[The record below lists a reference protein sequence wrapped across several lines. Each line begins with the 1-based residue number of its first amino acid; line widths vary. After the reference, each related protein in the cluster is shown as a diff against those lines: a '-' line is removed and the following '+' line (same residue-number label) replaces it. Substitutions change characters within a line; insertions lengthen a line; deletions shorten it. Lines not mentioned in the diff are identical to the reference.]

1 MAMNRLFVVLLAS
14 VLWMLACSSSSALDV
29 GAPASENRASGN
41 REWGEATDFFN
52 RLSRTS
58 SNPIIVNMARENLQ
72 RLYDPVN
79 RSIAAVWALPRPELF
94 PAPDP
99 LQPSPHKT
107 LTEIKLV
114 PQPDNTYVVPAVVN
128 HRHTATFLV
137 DTGASYTVITPKMAR
152 QLGLRFEDDSTT
164 VPVTTA
170 NGVVH
175 APLIRLKQ
183 LTLGTLKVE
192 NVEAV
197 VADLGDVSP
206 ISGLLGMS
214 FFHGMELSFKQDRLI
229 IGR

>member
-1 MAMNRLFVVLLAS
+1 MAMNRFFMALMAGM
-14 VLWMLACSSSSALDV
+14 LWLLACSSSSAVDV
-29 GAPASENRASGN
+29 GAPSSGN
-41 REWGEATDFFN
+41 QEWGEAAAFFN
-52 RLSRTS
+52 RLSQTS
-58 SNPIIVNMARENLQ
+58 SNPIIVNMARESLQ
-72 RLYDPVN
+72 KLYDPLN
-79 RSIAAVWALPRPELF
+79 RSIAAVWALPRTEISS
-94 PAPDP
+94 PADP
-99 LQPSPHKT
+99 LQPSPRKT

-128 HRHTATFLV
+128 HHHAATFLV
-137 DTGASYTVITPKMAR
+137 DTGASYTVITPQMAQ
-152 QLGLRFEDDSTT
+152 QLGLNFEEGSTT

-170 NGVVH
+170 NGVVQ

-183 LTLGTLKVE
+183 LSLGSLKVE